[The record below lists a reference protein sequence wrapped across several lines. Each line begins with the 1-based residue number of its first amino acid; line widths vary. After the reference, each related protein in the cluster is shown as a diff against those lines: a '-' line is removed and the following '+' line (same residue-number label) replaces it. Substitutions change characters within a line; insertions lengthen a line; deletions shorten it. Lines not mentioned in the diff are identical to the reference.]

1 MKMLKDV
8 SVGGGLKDLI
18 TLLRR
23 HPKEQAMPA
32 LLALGCSGFI
42 FFLFIIDPKVN
53 TDVYVPQEVVYVE
66 NWSMERTDED
76 IMKDRWDVQCLKDKR
91 DAKRREAMKSLGRI
105 SGMDVD
111 EIEREAE
118 AERRARGEVEVER
131 PAGLTC

>member
-23 HPKEQAMPA
+23 SPKEQAMPA
-32 LLALGCSGFI
+32 FLAFLCSGFI

-53 TDVYVPQEVVYVE
+53 TDVYVPQEVIYVE
-66 NWSMERTDED
+66 NWTLDRTDED
-76 IMKDRWDVQCLKDKR
+76 IMKDRWAVQCLKDKQET
-91 DAKRREAMKSLGRI
+91 KRREAMKSLGRI

-111 EIEREAE
+111 AIEREAK
-118 AERRARGEVEVER
+118 ADRLARGEVEVER

>member
-8 SVGGGLKDLI
+8 SVGGGLKDLF

-23 HPKEQAMPA
+23 NPREQAAPI

-53 TDVYVPQEVVYVE
+53 TDVYVPQEVIYVE
-66 NWSMERTDED
+66 NWSLDRTDEE
-76 IMKDRWDVQCLKDKR
+76 IMKDRWAVQCLKDKR
-91 DAKRREAMKSLGRI
+91 DTKRREAMKSLGRM

-111 EIEREAE
+111 EIEREAK
-118 AERRARGEVEVER
+118 ADRLARGEVEVER
-131 PAGLTC
+131 PADVTC

>member
-8 SVGGGLKDLI
+8 SVGGGLKDLF

-23 HPKEQAMPA
+23 HPKEQAVPA

-66 NWSMERTDED
+66 NWSIDRTDQE
-76 IMKDRWDVQCLKDKR
+76 ILEDRWAVQCLKDKR
-91 DAKRREAMKSLGRI
+91 ETKRREAMKSLGRM
-105 SGMDVD
+105 SGMDV
-111 EIEREAE
+111 EAIEREAK
-118 AERRARGEVEVER
+118 ADRLARGLEEVER
-131 PAGLTC
+131 PAGLSC